1 MQQQQEAMKRF
12 VDRVDYRD
20 YSMIVNLKHSPL
32 KKLKFDVFFLI
43 LLPIY
48 SLRICFQYVNGYL
61 IFTSEINP
69 AQHKH

>member
-12 VDRVDYRD
+12 VDRVDY
-20 YSMIVNLKHSPL
+20 SMIVNL

-61 IFTSEINP
+61 IFSSEINP